1 MHCCLPGIGLILSCR
16 NCGRLDIKV
25 SSFSLCRRRGSGT
38 KAPAPPW
45 HWMVSTQRMTT
56 RGTRVYHT
64 LEGVLPDRF
73 EDERG
78 VIQDLLG
85 PVDAV
90 TEIYTRKG
98 CIRGNHIHQQTTQW
112 TYVVS
117 GEILFARLEDDGMHD
132 RICTPGELVTEPA
145 GI

>member
-1 MHCCLPGIGLILSCR
+1 M
-16 NCGRLDIKV
+16 
-25 SSFSLCRRRGSGT
+25 
-38 KAPAPPW
+38 A
-45 HWMVSTQRMTT
+45 
-56 RGTRVYHT
+56 
-64 LEGVLPDRF
+64 DRY
-73 EDERG
+73 EDSRG

-145 GI
+145 GIAHAWKAIEDTIVLVFTRGPRSGEAYETDTTRLTVPLIS